1 MALRAGR
8 WRREGGGRQCT
19 WFGNGET
26 IVAELIFINE
36 ALEASPQKLDPP
48 QRLPQ
53 STLTLR
59 KKAFS

>member
-1 MALRAGR
+1 M
-8 WRREGGGRQCT
+8 EQGGRGEAVHLVWKWQH
-19 WFGNGET
+19 GNGET